1 MGEEQGDL
9 SMPLVSSDNTATR
22 DDTHG
27 IPILCTFFCAL
38 RDSRGDCWE
47 DGGTDCKVR
56 NKWGQRSLRKT
67 VTTEQ
72 NLDYCHHRSSFLC
85 VSFFVFCFLFSTFPP
100 SSYVVI
106 FPLCILPGKLLA
118 VIVFGCYVCS
128 VSPPLPFL
136 LFFGHLVGCRV
147 LLESFV
153 VEREASTEDEDGGDS
168 SLTSNQSAYGG
179 RHRQSAWGLGW
190 GAGVEVWGEG
200 GGLTAC

>member
-72 NLDYCHHRSSFLC
+72 NLDYCHHRSSFFFW
-85 VSFFVFCFLFSTFPP
+85 SFFFFFFFCSVHFPPRLMLSFFPFVFCQENCLP
-100 SSYVVI
+100 SSFLVVMCA
-106 FPLCILPGKLLA
+106 L
-118 VIVFGCYVCS
+118 
-128 VSPPLPFL
+128 FL
-136 LFFGHLVGCRV
+136 LLYPSCSSSDILSGAGYSLSP
-147 LLESFV
+147 LLWSE
-153 VEREASTEDEDGGDS
+153 
-168 SLTSNQSAYGG
+168 
-179 RHRQSAWGLGW
+179 RHRPRMRM
-190 GAGVEVWGEG
+190 GVIQV
-200 GGLTAC
+200 